1 MQQITELPFAYEG
14 PDDLRLPIMGAL
26 ARVVDPELALSIV
39 DVGLVYSVSIDHDK
53 ASVRMTMT
61 SPACPVIDVILED
74 VENELDAVLPHAW
87 PIEIELVWE
96 PPWAPERM
104 SARARRFMQW

>member
-1 MQQITELPFAYEG
+1 MQQITELPFSYEG
-14 PDDLRLPIMGAL
+14 PDELRLPVIGAL

-39 DVGLVYSVSIDHDK
+39 DVGLVYGVNIVNDK
-53 ASVRMTMT
+53 ARVRMTMT
-61 SPACPVIDVILED
+61 SPACPVIDVILEE
-74 VENELDAVLPHAW
+74 VENELDTVLPRAW

-104 SARARRFMQW
+104 SARAKRFMQW